1 MQTPLRNRALQEF
14 QELSVFF
21 SNHNSPYRKYPPRS
35 RDYYNP
41 DFMIIIALLF
51 FRVSS
56 KYILLNDTVLPIFQI
71 LLFVLAWF
79 LLLLFSGY
87 VYILIQ
93 FHCCIY
99 INSISLLNYYHHIN
113 ILHLFIH
120 STIDGPLDC

>member
-21 SNHNSPYRKYPPRS
+21 SNHNSPYRKHPPRS

-51 FRVSS
+51 FRVSP
-56 KYILLNDTVLPIFQI
+56 KYILLNDPVLPIFRI

-79 LLLLFSGY
+79 LLLLFSVCCCMY
-87 VYILIQ
+87 IYRYILIQ
-93 FHCCIY
+93 FHC
-99 INSISLLNYYHHIN
+99 
-113 ILHLFIH
+113 
-120 STIDGPLDC
+120 